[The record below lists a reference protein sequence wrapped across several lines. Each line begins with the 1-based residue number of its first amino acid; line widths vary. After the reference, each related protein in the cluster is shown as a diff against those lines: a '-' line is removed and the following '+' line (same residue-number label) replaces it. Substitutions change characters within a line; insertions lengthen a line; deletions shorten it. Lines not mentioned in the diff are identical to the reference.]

1 MKKKRLNE
9 SKSGFFISILIR
21 YAILIILALPNF
33 WLFYFVF
40 TPLTVYF
47 VYFLL
52 NLFFNA
58 SLVGNTKIIFN
69 SIPIEII
76 GACVAG
82 SAYYLL
88 SILNLST
95 PNINLQKRVKMIL
108 FSFFFFLIINVL
120 RIFLLS
126 LLLVSGSSFFDITHK
141 LFWYIGSTLFV
152 IGIWFAEVKYF
163 KIKDIPF
170 YSDVKLLYKN
180 AGRGK

>member
-1 MKKKRLNE
+1 MKKKRLKE
-9 SKSGFFISILIR
+9 LKTGFFVDILIR

-58 SLVGNTKIIFN
+58 SVSGTTINIIDYV
-69 SIPIEII
+69 PIEII

-120 RIFLLS
+120 RIFLLGI
-126 LLLVSGSSFFDITHK
+126 LLVNGSSFFDITHK

-152 IGIWFAEVKYF
+152 VGIWFAEVKCF
-163 KIKDIPF
+163 KIKEIPF
-170 YSDVKLLYKN
+170 YSDIKLLYKN
-180 AGRGK
+180 TR